1 MDHLPTNILT
11 KLFERFHWLQTL
23 KEMECTKVFFIGK
36 FLMNQLKLG
45 VDKDRNFLAKVQSA
59 AVRIFAY

>member
-45 VDKDRNFLAKVQSA
+45 VDKDTNSLAEL
-59 AVRIFAY
+59 

>member
-23 KEMECTKVFFIGK
+23 KEMECTKIFFIGK
-36 FLMNQLKLG
+36 FLMNQVDLG
-45 VDKDRNFLAKVQSA
+45 VDISRHKLSGLIV
-59 AVRIFAY
+59 IT

>member
-36 FLMNQLKLG
+36 FLMNQVDLG
-45 VDKDRNFLAKVQSA
+45 VDIDTNSGLIVNT
-59 AVRIFAY
+59 